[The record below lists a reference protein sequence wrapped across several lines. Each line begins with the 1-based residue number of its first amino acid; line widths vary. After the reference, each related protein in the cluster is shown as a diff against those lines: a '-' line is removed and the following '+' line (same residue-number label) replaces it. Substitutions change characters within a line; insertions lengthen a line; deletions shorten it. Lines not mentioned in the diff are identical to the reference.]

1 MHSAEV
7 RGALLCQPLWTVLK
21 VWPGLHQTGRTT
33 LGDIR
38 LSIYLNR
45 AEAIAEEGTGPVQQS
60 DVIGTLV

>member
-21 VWPGLHQTGRTT
+21 VWPGLRQTGRTT

-45 AEAIAEEGTGPVQQS
+45 AEAIAEEGDGPV
-60 DVIGTLV
+60 